1 MADATKRSNGGR
13 AGGGGLAVRA
23 TVDTFDCPP
32 TMGLCSRQERCQVVD
47 GRKAV
52 RVVWSRS
59 RGVVAGVRSLRFVRC
74 ASHVRSHMYTQTNS
88 RTHIHTHTH
97 CALIRLARGALTNN
111 DRRFSCALVVSC
123 VAFCVVLVVVV
134 QELLI
139 EANEHLAGRD
149 LVWVN
154 LMLFAGILVVV
165 VVNIFT

>member
-1 MADATKRSNGGR
+1 
-13 AGGGGLAVRA
+13 
-23 TVDTFDCPP
+23 
-32 TMGLCSRQERCQVVD
+32 
-47 GRKAV
+47 
-52 RVVWSRS
+52 
-59 RGVVAGVRSLRFVRC
+59 
-74 ASHVRSHMYTQTNS
+74 MYTQTNS
-88 RTHIHTHTH
+88 RTHIHTH
-97 CALIRLARGALTNN
+97 CALTRLARGALTNN

-123 VAFCVVLVVVV
+123 VAFCVVVVVVV